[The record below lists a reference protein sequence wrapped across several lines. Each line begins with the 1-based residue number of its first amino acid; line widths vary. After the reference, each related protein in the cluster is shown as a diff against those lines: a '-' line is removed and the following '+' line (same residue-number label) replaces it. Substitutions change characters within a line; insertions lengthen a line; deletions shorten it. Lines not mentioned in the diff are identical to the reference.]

1 MTAVQTTLGR
11 RQTSLQQQLQQI
23 DTASKPGV
31 EPQKPCWQ
39 KKLSMMRTTWTRGFS
54 ATTKI
59 TVVPAIAIRRTT
71 AVTARLLPGLDYQI
85 LSKTIHPSNWRP
97 FAIALLLWEKER
109 EEESLLRR
117 RNLAANIPPKYIL
130 FLLFEKII
138 LHVKECACLTPPT
151 SSFNCINY
159 FVSCRVLLQESFFFS
174 KERGRHVNPCALTKE
189 EKNISFVIFPTC

>member
-1 MTAVQTTLGR
+1 
-11 RQTSLQQQLQQI
+11 
-23 DTASKPGV
+23 
-31 EPQKPCWQ
+31 
-39 KKLSMMRTTWTRGFS
+39 MMRTTWTRGFS

-130 FLLFEKII
+130 FLLFEKNYIARV
-138 LHVKECACLTPPT
+138 HVKECACLTPPT